1 MKLTKIALTAI
12 VAAAVVTPA
21 LQANAADSSKDTGV
35 YMKMDAGVNI
45 MQDATGKSGAGS
57 AKIPMDMGFRVGLI
71 GGYDLAKWAAIE
83 LETGFLYNGFKDSG
97 STWFGAVPVLANL
110 VFRYEND
117 SKFVPYIG
125 AGAGGAWTMVEGNS
139 MNESTFVF
147 AYQAKAG
154 VAYEI
159 SPSMS
164 VDVGYKFFST
174 AEQKYT
180 GLKVTDVYCHFIG
193 LGFTYKF

>member
-83 LETGFLYNGFKDSG
+83 LETGFLYNGVKDSG

-139 MNESTFVF
+139 LNQSTFVF

-174 AEQKYT
+174 AEQKYS
-180 GLKVTDVYCHFIG
+180 GFKVKDVYCHFIG
-193 LGFTYKF
+193 LGLTYKF

>member
-45 MQDATGKSGAGS
+45 MQDATGKSGAVS
-57 AKIPMDMGFRVGLI
+57 AKIQMDMGFRVGLI

-83 LETGFLYNGFKDSG
+83 LETGFLYNGVKDSG

-180 GLKVTDVYCHFIG
+180 GFKVTDVYCHFIG

>member
-83 LETGFLYNGFKDSG
+83 LETGFLYNGVKDSG

-180 GLKVTDVYCHFIG
+180 GFKVTDVYCHFIG

>member
-1 MKLTKIALTAI
+1 MKLTKIALTVI

-45 MQDATGKSGAGS
+45 MQDATGKIGAGS

-83 LETGFLYNGFKDSG
+83 LETGFLYNGVKDSG

-180 GLKVTDVYCHFIG
+180 GFKVTDVYCHFIG

>member
-45 MQDATGKSGAGS
+45 MQDATRKSGAVS

-83 LETGFLYNGFKDSG
+83 LETGFLYNGVKDSG
-97 STWFGAVPVLANL
+97 ITWFGAVPVLANL